1 MYICNKT
8 KHKITSGLTA
18 DLLPEWQQSLIVGRW
33 GDLTNQAQITV
44 YVCAVYVYNGM
55 LLKSDLGKF
64 HLCLQQFG

>member
-33 GDLTNQAQITV
+33 GDLTNQARITV
-44 YVCAVYVYNGM
+44 VRVCCVCVQWNGVEV
-55 LLKSDLGKF
+55 
-64 HLCLQQFG
+64 